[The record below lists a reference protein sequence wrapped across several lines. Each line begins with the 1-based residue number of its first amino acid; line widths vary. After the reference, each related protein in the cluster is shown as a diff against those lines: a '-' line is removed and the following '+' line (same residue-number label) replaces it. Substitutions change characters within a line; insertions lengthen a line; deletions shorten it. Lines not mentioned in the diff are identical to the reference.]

1 MYLNLP
7 ARAWVNP
14 IDGSRHPLGVCLG
27 WTYRTRREGKGPMAE
42 TSFAESVGR
51 RREIEI
57 TTIGRRSGREI
68 SLPVWFVRRNETVLL
83 LPVYGSDT
91 SWYKNVLKDP
101 TIKIVLG
108 GPSAPR
114 RRCRS
119 PTHRPSAR
127 WSTPSGTSTDPS
139 SRTTRRPTSPS
150 RSRRHDVL
158 TGNRDDGPGVHA
170 RHGCHLER
178 S

>member
-91 SWYKNVLKDP
+91 NWYKNVLKDP
-101 TIKIVLG
+101 TIKIVAG
-108 GPSAPR
+108 RAE
-114 RRCRS
+114 RS
-119 PTHRPSAR
+119 
-127 WSTPSGTSTDPS
+127 STAVPITDPPAVRAVVDAFRDKYGPLES
-139 SRTTRRPTSPS
+139 YFPKTDVAVEVPATGRPDGESGRRAGCSCKAWMSPRT
-150 RSRRHDVL
+150 
-158 TGNRDDGPGVHA
+158 
-170 RHGCHLER
+170 
-178 S
+178 